1 LRSRRATL
9 DAGHFDVQ
17 PCHHPINLTLTLN
30 LKLGDPLASRPM
42 RLKTLHVHPPTPSRL
57 VRSGT
62 SDGQPKGGLWPRRPW
77 CDRCAADVS
86 ATGRRDRGTSWIDA
100 AGELEGGFE
109 PSFVDP
115 AHGMFLTDEGE
126 WEVAHPARD
135 WPNGLLYHLSRD
147 FYSRVVVVGV
157 STLRS
162 DSVLGQCDRQST

>member
-1 LRSRRATL
+1 
-9 DAGHFDVQ
+9 
-17 PCHHPINLTLTLN
+17 
-30 LKLGDPLASRPM
+30 
-42 RLKTLHVHPPTPSRL
+42 
-57 VRSGT
+57 
-62 SDGQPKGGLWPRRPW
+62 
-77 CDRCAADVS
+77 VS

-135 WPNGLLYHLSRD
+135 WPNGLLCHLSRD